1 MALTGTSLNPS
12 DVASGAGISAPILSN
27 GNLTVQ
33 APGSSNNYV
42 AIRSVAGAAFGS
54 SGYFEV
60 TVNQQGSNNNGSAQI
75 GFCESTASLDQDGAS
90 VGSFQW
96 GNNGATGVN
105 GSSGP
110 TIGAWTSGNPVL
122 GIAFSGSLIW
132 CRVGPY
138 GLWNNNW
145 QANPA
150 TGQGG
155 ISLAG
160 LSGTMMAMFWSNNF
174 GGTATVVTFN
184 FSFPAS
190 LPPSAP
196 LTCQAWARIIPAG
209 VSFIQ
214 QWSNGGNPEKL
225 RGGFPFTGPSLPGSP
240 VYLTAQGTGDA
251 IISVNTAPAPQNAPK
266 GFYPGWPSGKN
277 SGGYAIPGDTLNA
290 STAQGSAV
298 GNVIANQVSFPT
310 LNGLVQGTTGVLTGR
325 YYFEYTLTGYDVF
338 SSQSGVGVGR
348 LGPSLA
354 AWFNKGGYSTND
366 PNGGLFI
373 DGGTPS
379 AFNANLD
386 GNTIQ
391 GPAIVGS
398 ASQGVV
404 VGVAVMITQDF
415 TPFIYQEQLL
425 QPTPLVCVPC
435 KELLIGPSG
444 FGGFGT

>member
-42 AIRSVAGAAFGS
+42 AIRTVVGAAFGS
-54 SGYFEV
+54 AGYFEV

-110 TIGAWTSGNPVL
+110 TIGSWSSGNPVL

-190 LPPSAP
+190 LPPAAP
-196 LTCQAWARIIPAG
+196 LTCRRGHASFPQASH
-209 VSFIQ
+209 SF
-214 QWSNGGNPEKL
+214 SNGPMAATRKSCGA
-225 RGGFPFTGPSLPGSP
+225 GFRS
-240 VYLTAQGTGDA
+240 
-251 IISVNTAPAPQNAPK
+251 PAP
-266 GFYPGWPSGKN
+266 
-277 SGGYAIPGDTLNA
+277 
-290 STAQGSAV
+290 
-298 GNVIANQVSFPT
+298 
-310 LNGLVQGTTGVLTGR
+310 R
-325 YYFEYTLTGYDVF
+325 C
-338 SSQSGVGVGR
+338 
-348 LGPSLA
+348 
-354 AWFNKGGYSTND
+354 
-366 PNGGLFI
+366 
-373 DGGTPS
+373 
-379 AFNANLD
+379 
-386 GNTIQ
+386 
-391 GPAIVGS
+391 PARR
-398 ASQGVV
+398 
-404 VGVAVMITQDF
+404 F
-415 TPFIYQEQLL
+415 T
-425 QPTPLVCVPC
+425 
-435 KELLIGPSG
+435 
-444 FGGFGT
+444 